1 MSFELL
7 KIDFA
12 ETKLPKFKEQK
23 SKGFVSYGE
32 KNDFPQSLL
41 EFYMRAPKHGA
52 IVRTKARFV
61 SGDECV
67 IEGSDEAQKV
77 LEYVNPYEG
86 LHELKSKLALDFEI
100 FNGLCFEVHYNRIGQ
115 ISALYHVDFSKVRT
129 LDHKSYQ
136 YVEDWQKYKAED
148 VKHYPAFNPVTAQPY
163 SVQLY
168 YAREYQAGLGVYPLP
183 PYQHG
188 LQYVEIEVEIANFHN
203 NNIRNGFS
211 NGTLVQLFK
220 GQPSPEQARI
230 FERKFKER
238 TIGTDNAGGVLIQF
252 NENNEQPATINHLQ
266 PSNMDEQF
274 LMLNETVQSEIVIA
288 HAIPPVLAGLR
299 TEGALGQRN
308 ELIEAYEIFHKQYVN
323 HRQRKIDYC
332 LQTVLRQQYFG
343 ITIETRSAEFIGLD
357 YVELYE
363 AGVVSMDEAREAL
376 GMEASTQTVK
386 DAAQRVIESIN
397 SLSPL
402 VANNVLANMTINE
415 KRALAGLPPI
425 PNGDV
430 LDIAAPAPA
439 VEPAAFNSCEP
450 HMWHDSKDLDL
461 FMKFGEPASNFE
473 DVSMKFAELGK
484 DEMKVLSVVSADD
497 QTSIDEISEITKI
510 DTDEVTKI
518 LKKLQ
523 DTGKIKWTNNAIRI
537 TDIGKKDINDTG
549 KLPKLELRWKYTLD
563 PDALPLQPGGKSREF
578 CKKMVDASR
587 LYSRQ
592 DIETLTARLGY
603 DVWTRRGG
611 WYTVPESEPP
621 LHIPHCRH
629 YWKQQVVRRKN

>member
-23 SKGFVSYGE
+23 SKGFISYGE

-67 IEGSDEAQKV
+67 IEGSEEAQKV
-77 LEYVNPYEG
+77 LNYVNPYEG

-136 YVEDWQKYKAED
+136 YTEDWQKYKAED
-148 VKHYPAFNPVTAQPY
+148 IKHYPAFNPVTAEPY

-183 PYQHG
+183 PYQHA

-238 TIGTDNAGGVLIQF
+238 TVGTDNAGGVLIQF

-288 HAIPPVLAGLR
+288 HAIPPVLAGLK

-332 LQTVLRQQYFG
+332 LQSVLRQVYPG

-357 YVELYE
+357 YVELYQ
-363 AGVVSMDEAREAL
+363 AGLVTRDEAREAL
-376 GMEASTQTVK
+376 GMAPVEIVT
-386 DAAQRVIESIN
+386 
-397 SLSPL
+397 P
-402 VANNVLANMTINE
+402 VATSFNTHNE
-415 KRALAGLPPI
+415 CTRW
-425 PNGDV
+425 NEQ
-430 LDIAAPAPA
+430 DI
-439 VEPAAFNSCEP
+439 
-450 HMWHDSKDLDL
+450 DL
-461 FMKFGEPASNFE
+461 FLKFGEPATNFE

-510 DTDEVTKI
+510 GTDEVTKI

-523 DTGKIKWTNNAIRI
+523 ESGKINWTNNAIRI

-578 CKKMVDASR
+578 CVKMTDAAR

-592 DIETLTARLGY
+592 EIETLTARLGY

-611 WYTVPESEPP
+611 WYTVPESDPP
-621 LHIPHCRH
+621 LHVPHCRH

>member
-23 SKGFVSYGE
+23 SKGFISYGE

-67 IEGSDEAQKV
+67 IEGSEEAQKV
-77 LEYVNPYEG
+77 LNYVNPYEG

-136 YVEDWQKYKAED
+136 YTEDWQKYKAED
-148 VKHYPAFNPVTAQPY
+148 IKHYPAFNPVTAEPY

-183 PYQHG
+183 PYQHA

-238 TIGTDNAGGVLIQF
+238 TVGTDNAGGVLIQF

-288 HAIPPVLAGLR
+288 HAIPPVLAGLK

-332 LQTVLRQQYFG
+332 LQSVLRQVYPG

-357 YVELYE
+357 YVELYQ
-363 AGVVSMDEAREAL
+363 AGLVTRDEAREAL
-376 GMEASTQTVK
+376 GMAPVEIVTPVATSFNTQ
-386 DAAQRVIESIN
+386 
-397 SLSPL
+397 
-402 VANNVLANMTINE
+402 NE
-415 KRALAGLPPI
+415 CKRW
-425 PNGDV
+425 NEQ
-430 LDIAAPAPA
+430 DI
-439 VEPAAFNSCEP
+439 
-450 HMWHDSKDLDL
+450 DL
-461 FMKFGEPASNFE
+461 FLKFGEPASNFE
-473 DVSMKFAELGK
+473 DVTMKFAELGK

-510 DTDEVTKI
+510 GTDEVTKI

-523 DTGKIKWTNNAIRI
+523 ESGKINWTNNAIRI

-578 CKKMVDASR
+578 CIKMTDAAR

-592 DIETLTARLGY
+592 DIETLTARLGS

-611 WYTVPESEPP
+611 WYTVPESDPP
-621 LHIPHCRH
+621 LHVPHCRH

>member
-77 LEYVNPYEG
+77 LDYINPYEG
-86 LHELKSKLALDFEI
+86 LHELKAKLALDFEI

-332 LQTVLRQQYFG
+332 LQSVLRQQYPG

-357 YVELYE
+357 YVELYQ
-363 AGVVSMDEAREAL
+363 AGIVTKDEAREAL
-376 GMEASTQTVK
+376 GMK
-386 DAAQRVIESIN
+386 
-397 SLSPL
+397 
-402 VANNVLANMTINE
+402 
-415 KRALAGLPPI
+415 
-425 PNGDV
+425 
-430 LDIAAPAPA
+430 AAP
-439 VEPAAFNSCEP
+439 VAASFNTQNECTRWNEQ
-450 HMWHDSKDLDL
+450 DIDT
-461 FMKFGEPASNFE
+461 FMQFGEPASNFE

-484 DEMKVLSVVSADD
+484 DEMKVLAVVSADD

-523 DTGKIKWTNNAIRI
+523 DSGKIKWTNNAIRI

-603 DVWTRRGG
+603 NVWTRRGG
-611 WYTVPESEPP
+611 WYTVPESDPP

>member
-23 SKGFVSYGE
+23 SKGFISYGE

-67 IEGSDEAQKV
+67 IEGSEEAQKV
-77 LEYVNPYEG
+77 LNYVNPYEG
-86 LHELKSKLALDFEI
+86 LHELKAKLALDFEI

-136 YVEDWQKYKAED
+136 YTEDWQKYKAED
-148 VKHYPAFNPVTAQPY
+148 IKHYPAFNPVTAEPY

-183 PYQHG
+183 PYQHA

-238 TIGTDNAGGVLIQF
+238 TVGTDNAGGVLIQF

-288 HAIPPVLAGLR
+288 HAIPPVLAGLK

-332 LQTVLRQQYFG
+332 LQSVLRQVYPG

-357 YVELYE
+357 YVELYQ
-363 AGVVSMDEAREAL
+363 AGLVTRDEAREAL
-376 GMEASTQTVK
+376 GMAPVEIVTPVATSFNTQ
-386 DAAQRVIESIN
+386 
-397 SLSPL
+397 
-402 VANNVLANMTINE
+402 NE
-415 KRALAGLPPI
+415 CKRW
-425 PNGDV
+425 NEQ
-430 LDIAAPAPA
+430 DI
-439 VEPAAFNSCEP
+439 
-450 HMWHDSKDLDL
+450 DL
-461 FMKFGEPASNFE
+461 FLKFGEPASNFE
-473 DVSMKFAELGK
+473 DVTMKFAELGK

-510 DTDEVTKI
+510 GTDEVKKI

-523 DTGKIKWTNNAIRI
+523 ESGKINWTNNAIRI

-578 CKKMVDASR
+578 CIKMTDAAR

-611 WYTVPESEPP
+611 WYTVPESDPP
-621 LHIPHCRH
+621 LHVPHCRH
-629 YWKQQVVRRKN
+629 YWKQQVVRRKS

>member
-23 SKGFVSYGE
+23 SKGYISYGE

-77 LEYVNPYEG
+77 LDYINPYEG

-274 LMLNETVQSEIVIA
+274 LMLNETVQTEIVIA

-332 LQTVLRQQYFG
+332 LQSVLRQQYPG

-357 YVELYE
+357 YVELYQ
-363 AGVVSMDEAREAL
+363 AGIVTKDEAREAL
-376 GMEASTQTVK
+376 GMK
-386 DAAQRVIESIN
+386 
-397 SLSPL
+397 
-402 VANNVLANMTINE
+402 
-415 KRALAGLPPI
+415 
-425 PNGDV
+425 
-430 LDIAAPAPA
+430 AAP
-439 VEPAAFNSCEP
+439 VAASFNKQNECTRWNEQ
-450 HMWHDSKDLDL
+450 DIET
-461 FMKFGEPASNFE
+461 FMQFGEPASNFE

-484 DEMKVLSVVSADD
+484 DEMKVLAVVSADD

-523 DTGKIKWTNNAIRI
+523 DSGKIKWTNNAIRI

-587 LYSRQ
+587 LYSRE

>member
-23 SKGFVSYGE
+23 SKGYISYGE

-77 LEYVNPYEG
+77 LDYINPYEG

-274 LMLNETVQSEIVIA
+274 LMLNETVQTEIVIA

-332 LQTVLRQQYFG
+332 LQSVLRQQYPG

-357 YVELYE
+357 YVELYQ
-363 AGVVSMDEAREAL
+363 AGIVTKDEAREAL
-376 GMEASTQTVK
+376 GMKSAPVAASFNTQNECTRWNEQ
-386 DAAQRVIESIN
+386 DIE
-397 SLSPL
+397 
-402 VANNVLANMTINE
+402 T
-415 KRALAGLPPI
+415 
-425 PNGDV
+425 
-430 LDIAAPAPA
+430 
-439 VEPAAFNSCEP
+439 
-450 HMWHDSKDLDL
+450 
-461 FMKFGEPASNFE
+461 FMQFGEPASNFE

-484 DEMKVLSVVSADD
+484 DEMKVLAVVSADD

-523 DTGKIKWTNNAIRI
+523 DSGKIKWTNNAIRI

-587 LYSRQ
+587 LYSRE

>member
-23 SKGFVSYGE
+23 SKGFISYGE

-67 IEGSDEAQKV
+67 IEGSEEAQKV
-77 LEYVNPYEG
+77 LNYVNPYEG
-86 LHELKSKLALDFEI
+86 LHELKAKLALDFEI

-136 YVEDWQKYKAED
+136 YTEDWQKYKAED
-148 VKHYPAFNPVTAQPY
+148 IKHYPAFNPVTAEPY

-183 PYQHG
+183 PYQHA

-238 TIGTDNAGGVLIQF
+238 TVGTDNAGGVLIQF

-288 HAIPPVLAGLR
+288 HAIPPVLAGLK

-332 LQTVLRQQYFG
+332 LQSVLRQVYPG

-357 YVELYE
+357 YVELYQ
-363 AGVVSMDEAREAL
+363 AGLVTRDEAREAL
-376 GMEASTQTVK
+376 GMAPVEIVTPVATSFNTQ
-386 DAAQRVIESIN
+386 
-397 SLSPL
+397 
-402 VANNVLANMTINE
+402 NE
-415 KRALAGLPPI
+415 CKRW
-425 PNGDV
+425 NEQ
-430 LDIAAPAPA
+430 DI
-439 VEPAAFNSCEP
+439 
-450 HMWHDSKDLDL
+450 DL
-461 FMKFGEPASNFE
+461 FLKFGEPASNFE
-473 DVSMKFAELGK
+473 DVTMKFAELGK

-510 DTDEVTKI
+510 GTDEVTKI

-523 DTGKIKWTNNAIRI
+523 ESGKINWTNNAIRI

-578 CKKMVDASR
+578 CIKMTDAAR

-611 WYTVPESEPP
+611 WYTVPESDPP
-621 LHIPHCRH
+621 LHVPHCRH
-629 YWKQQVVRRKN
+629 YWKQQVVRRKS

>member
-23 SKGFVSYGE
+23 SKGFISYGE
-32 KNDFPQSLL
+32 NNDFPQSLL

-67 IEGSDEAQKV
+67 IEGSEEAQKV
-77 LEYVNPYEG
+77 LDYVNPYEG

-100 FNGLCFEVHYNRIGQ
+100 FNGLCFEVHYNRVGQ
-115 ISALYHVDFSKVRT
+115 ISAMYHVDFSKVRT

-136 YVEDWQKYKAED
+136 YVEDWAKYKAED
-148 VKHYPAFNPVTAQPY
+148 VKHYPAFNPVTAEPY
-163 SVQLY
+163 SIQLY

-183 PYQHG
+183 PYQHA

-238 TIGTDNAGGVLIQF
+238 TVGTDNAGGVLIQF

-288 HAIPPVLAGLR
+288 HAIPPVLAGLK

-332 LQTVLRQQYFG
+332 LQSVLRQVYPG

-357 YVELYE
+357 YVELYQ
-363 AGVVSMDEAREAL
+363 AGLVTRDEAREAL
-376 GMEASTQTVK
+376 GMAPTEIVTPVATSFNTQNECTRWNEQ
-386 DAAQRVIESIN
+386 DIE
-397 SLSPL
+397 
-402 VANNVLANMTINE
+402 
-415 KRALAGLPPI
+415 
-425 PNGDV
+425 
-430 LDIAAPAPA
+430 
-439 VEPAAFNSCEP
+439 
-450 HMWHDSKDLDL
+450 L
-461 FMKFGEPASNFE
+461 FMQFGEPASNFE
-473 DVSMKFAELGK
+473 DINMQFAELGK

-497 QTSIDEISEITKI
+497 KTSIDEISQITKI
-510 DTDEVTKI
+510 DSDEVTKI

-523 DTGKIKWTNNAIRI
+523 ESGKINWTNNSIRI

-578 CKKMVDASR
+578 CIKMTDAAR

-611 WYTVPESEPP
+611 WYTVPESDPP
-621 LHIPHCRH
+621 LHVPHCRH